1 MIDFTY
7 RALDADGRRVRGQ
20 QQASDLVDLEQRLR
34 DQKLDLLH
42 GKPVAA
48 SRWPQRQRPVSRRE
62 LIKLCFHLE
71 QFLRAGVP
79 IIESLI
85 DLRDAI
91 HHPPFRQVI
100 ADTVQAI
107 EGGATLSESLAR
119 HPHVFDPVFCNLI
132 RAGEL
137 SGRLPDILHTLA
149 DALKRDDELAS
160 HSRRLAIY
168 PAIVT
173 TVILAALSV
182 ALLYVVPELARLF
195 HSTGQPLPWQTR
207 QLILLSGL
215 LADYG
220 WLLAASVPTGILA
233 AQLALQ
239 KHASLRLRFDAAL
252 LRLPVIGTILTKII
266 LARFTGLFAMMYA
279 SGITIIDALKTAE
292 DVVGNTALQRGLQQ
306 VGRAIE
312 DGQQVSEAFIAV
324 DLFPPLVTRML
335 RVGESTGAID
345 TALAN
350 VSYFYDRDVREAIE
364 RLQAS
369 IEPVLTLVLG
379 ALLLGVMSAILMP
392 VYDIIT
398 HMPF

>member
-1 MIDFTY
+1 MIDFAY
-7 RALDADGRRVRGQ
+7 RALDANGRRIRGHLP
-20 QQASDLVDLEQRLR
+20 AADLADLERRLR
-34 DQKLDLLH
+34 DLDLDLLH
-42 GKPVAA
+42 GKPAMT
-48 SRWPQRQRPVSRRE
+48 SRWLQRPARISRRE

-71 QFLRAGVP
+71 QFLHAGVP
-79 IIESLI
+79 IIESLT

-100 ADTVQAI
+100 TDTIQAI
-107 EGGATLSESLAR
+107 EGGLTLSEALAR
-119 HPHVFDPVFCNLI
+119 HPRVFDPVFCNLI

-137 SGRLPDILHTLA
+137 SGCLPDVLRSLT

-168 PAIVT
+168 PAIVS
-173 TVILAALSV
+173 VIILAALGV

-207 QLILLSGL
+207 QLIFLSRLLS
-215 LADYG
+215 DYG
-220 WLLAASVPTGILA
+220 WLLLISVPAGA
-233 AQLALQ
+233 VAGRMAVRR
-239 KHASLRLRFDAAL
+239 HAGLRLRFDAAL
-252 LRLPVIGTILTKII
+252 LRLPIVGAILNKII

-306 VGRAIE
+306 VGQAIE
-312 DGQQVSEAFIAV
+312 DGRQVSDAFLTV

-335 RVGESTGAID
+335 RVGENTGAID

-350 VSYFYDRDVREAIE
+350 VSYFYQRDVREALE

-398 HMPF
+398 RLPF

>member
-7 RALDADGRRVRGQ
+7 RALDADGRRTRGRLL
-20 QQASDLVDLEQRLR
+20 ANDLSDLEQRLR
-34 DQKLDLLH
+34 ELGLELLH
-42 GKPVAA
+42 GKPAAA
-48 SRWPQRQRPVSRRE
+48 SHTLRRQPLVSRRE

-79 IIESLI
+79 IIESLT

-107 EGGATLSESLAR
+107 EGGATLSEAFAR
-119 HPHVFDPVFCNLI
+119 HPRVFDPVFCNLI

-215 LADYG
+215 LSEYG
-220 WLLAASVPTGILA
+220 WLLLSSVPASVLGVR
-233 AQLALQ
+233 LALRT
-239 KHASLRLRFDAAL
+239 HAGLRLRFDAAL
-252 LRLPVIGTILTKII
+252 LHLPVIGTILNKII

-292 DVVGNTALQRGLQQ
+292 DVVGNTALQRGLQE

-312 DGQQVSEAFIAV
+312 DGRQVSEAFIAV
-324 DLFPPLVTRML
+324 GLFPPLVTRML

-350 VSYFYDRDVREAIE
+350 VSYFYDRDVREAIQ
-364 RLQAS
+364 RLEAS

-379 ALLLGVMSAILMP
+379 ALLLGVMSAVLMP

>member
-1 MIDFTY
+1 MIDFAY
-7 RALDADGRRVRGQ
+7 RAVDAHGRRVRGRL
-20 QQASDLVDLEQRLR
+20 QAIDLADLELRLR
-34 DQKLDLLH
+34 RLDLDLLH
-42 GKPVAA
+42 GQPATA
-48 SRWPQRQRPVSRRE
+48 SPWARWQRPVSRRE

-79 IIESLI
+79 IIESLC

-107 EGGATLSESLAR
+107 EGGLTLSEALAR
-119 HPHVFDPVFCNLI
+119 HPQVFDPVFCNLI

-137 SGRLPDILHTLA
+137 SGRLPEILGTLS
-149 DALKRDDELAS
+149 DALKREDELAS

-168 PAIVT
+168 PAIVV
-173 TVILAALSV
+173 TVILAALGV
-182 ALLYVVPELARLF
+182 ALLHVVPELARLF
-195 HSTGQPLPWQTR
+195 HSTGRPLPWQTR
-207 QLILLSGL
+207 QLIVLSGL
-215 LADYG
+215 LADHG
-220 WLLAASVPTGILA
+220 WLLAAILSTSA
-233 AQLALQ
+233 VGARLALLG
-239 KHASLRLRFDAAL
+239 HAGLRLRFDAAL
-252 LRLPVIGTILTKII
+252 LRLPFIGAILNKII

-292 DVVGNTALQRGLQQ
+292 DVVGNSALQRGLQQ
-306 VGRAIE
+306 VGQAIQ
-312 DGQQVSEAFIAV
+312 DGQQVSEAFLAV

-335 RVGESTGAID
+335 RVGESTGALD

-398 HMPF
+398 HMPL